1 MKIEEMNKI
10 LSYFFLPFKMS
21 ILVVVVVV
29 VVAHTNPVANL
40 INILHL

>member
-29 VVAHTNPVANL
+29 VAHTNPVANL